1 MRSKQLFSIL
11 LAITILAALVGFSP
25 AYSQTPCHFSFFRP
39 DHPDVTP
46 AGQPFQVRT
55 TVTAVCDGA
64 FDPSTDIRVDLMDA
78 HNQSLISRSVYTS
91 LTQPII
97 TTTLVNT
104 ATAPLDTGT
113 WVLQVNAYVI
123 GRPSGNS
130 LASNQLLFS
139 VNVVPYT
146 PTTAST
152 SVSLATSTSSMSLAT
167 TSVTS
172 TSSQQVVVLPTQTST
187 TTSTENTPQNTTTST
202 YYRVAAFIALIAI
215 VIGIV
220 LVKRKKREVKDK
232 TRVY

>member
-25 AYSQTPCHFSFFRP
+25 AYSQTACHFSFFRP
-39 DHPDVTP
+39 AHPDVTP

-97 TTTLVNT
+97 TATLVNT

-123 GRPSGNS
+123 GRPSGRS

-146 PTTAST
+146 PTTTAST
-152 SVSLATSTSSMSLAT
+152 SMSLATSTSSVTT

-172 TSSQQVVVLPTQTST
+172 TTSQQVVVLPTQPSI
-187 TTSTENTPQNTTTST
+187 TTSTENTPQNTTSST

>member
-1 MRSKQLFSIL
+1 MLSKQLFTIL
-11 LAITILAALVGFSP
+11 LAITILAALVDISP
-25 AYSQTPCHFSFFRP
+25 VYSQSACHFSFFRP
-39 DHPDVTP
+39 DHPDFTP

-55 TVTAVCDGA
+55 TVTVVCDGA
-64 FDPSTDIRVDLMDA
+64 FDPSTDIRVDVTDG

-123 GRPSGNS
+123 GRPSGRA

-146 PTTAST
+146 PTTATT
-152 SVSLATSTSSMSLAT
+152 SLTTTTSSVT
-167 TSVTS
+167 TTLVIS
-172 TSSQQVVVLPTQTST
+172 TSQQVVVLPTQTST
-187 TTSTENTPQNTTTST
+187 TTSTENTST
-202 YYRVAAFIALIAI
+202 YYGVAAFIALIAI

-220 LVKRKKREVKDK
+220 LVKRKKREASDK

>member
-152 SVSLATSTSSMSLAT
+152 SVSLATSTSSVTT

-202 YYRVAAFIALIAI
+202 YYRVAAFIALIVI